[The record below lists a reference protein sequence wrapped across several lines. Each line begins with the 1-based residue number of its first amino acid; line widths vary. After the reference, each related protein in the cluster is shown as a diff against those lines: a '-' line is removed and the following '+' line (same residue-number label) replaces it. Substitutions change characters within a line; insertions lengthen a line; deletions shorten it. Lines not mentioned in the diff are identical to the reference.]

1 MYISTGTNVCVSNLA
16 DWLRRPRQTNN
27 SSIVSKR
34 SVERLYYPDEP
45 HFFRFFVKKF
55 QRRAP
60 LINRG
65 YHLRLHVI
73 DVALRDFLK
82 QPSEKTK
89 VIVNLGC
96 GRCALSFPSSFEHNL
111 RLPLCPARLTEAL
124 VTLFPGSAGLA
135 IQSIVAHPR
144 PFSSMLI
151 FQTWP
156 GRSVGLSLRRQSS
169 RRSYQKSR
177 PTKMSSIQTC
187 CCGAS
192 ATISWAATCA
202 T

>member
-1 MYISTGTNVCVSNLA
+1 MRSYLT
-16 DWLRRPRQTNN
+16 DRPRCPPKTNN

-82 QPSEKTK
+82 QPSDKKK

-96 GRCALSFPSSFEHNL
+96 GRCAPFLSPRDFLFEYAPFLTHRPCL
-111 RLPLCPARLTEAL
+111 ARLTAESVML
-124 VTLFPGSAGLA
+124 YPGSAGLA
-135 IQSIVAHPR
+135 TRSIAAHPR

-151 FQTWP
+151 SRNWP
-156 GRSVGLSLRRQSS
+156 EGSVGSSSRPQSS
-169 RRSYQKSR
+169 CRSYQTSR
-177 PTKMSSIQTC
+177 PTKMRSIQAH

-192 ATISWAATCA
+192 TITSWAATYA